1 MKRVFFQ
8 NREEGAKLLAHQ
20 LAWLRRK
27 REEISDSP
35 LVILAIPPGGVV
47 TGHAIASILG
57 ARLDIIISEKIVS
70 PYNFNVTIGAVVHD
84 GTSYSLAKHEE
95 EDTMISV
102 RRRYFDEQVSHTVK
116 QIERRLERFRGNNTY
131 DLNGKTVL
139 LVDDGITTGATM
151 FAATQW
157 VRRQKPKELIVAV
170 PVAPKAAVDMLARVA
185 DRIIVVHCYPHYD
198 SVGEYYRDFTA
209 VTDDEVEK
217 IIKKSSHSPINTSS
231 QQRL

>member
-8 NREEGAKLLAHQ
+8 NREEGAKLLADQ
-20 LAWLRRK
+20 LLWLRRRK
-27 REEISDSP
+27 REEISDSS

-47 TGHAIASILG
+47 TGHVIASILG

-70 PYNFNVTIGAVVHD
+70 PYNFNITIGAVVHD

-95 EDTMISV
+95 DTMISF
-102 RRRYFDEQVSHTVK
+102 RRRYFEEQVSYTVK

-131 DLNGKTVL
+131 DLNGKNVL
-139 LVDDGITTGATM
+139 LVDDGIATGATM

-157 VRRQKPKELIVAV
+157 IKRQEPKELIVAV
-170 PVAPKAAVDMLARVA
+170 PVAPRAAVDMLARVA
-185 DRIIVVHCYPHYD
+185 DRVIVVHCYPHYD
-198 SVGEYYRDFTA
+198 SVGEYYREFTA

-217 IIKKSSHSPINTSS
+217 IIKKSSYSPPINTY
-231 QQRL
+231 